1 MSGAAAIQS
10 VVVSG
15 HEERTEPSP
24 HTVFR
29 LEIRAHVRSWTMW
42 RRYSEFAELYTE
54 LTKSTGSP
62 PPAPLPPKNTLS
74 KAFTFGR
81 ARTDLEE
88 RRQGLEAFLRAIVG
102 AKDSRWRDSYAFR
115 EFLGVPV
122 GRAAEAGGAGNG
134 GQLSAAA
141 WLDEQLDVAAAIRDM
156 RADLNRRDALSD
168 SGDVGGAHSA
178 NVQAKKK
185 LAAVLTRVGNLASA
199 LDGLARSGMAQGE
212 LQRRADIVGRLQDD
226 CEKIGR
232 IVSAARHSSRA
243 LSPPNTD
250 SSAPASDREALLGG
264 GRGAGGK
271 VTRVFGQKPAPVE
284 TAATRPLD
292 DTGLL
297 QLQQQQMDQQ
307 DSQLA
312 GLTAILQRQ
321 RQLGVAIHNE
331 ISQQNELLDD
341 LNNDVDRVGG
351 KLSSAKK
358 MLNKF

>member
-15 HEERTEPSP
+15 YEDRSDPSP

-54 LTKSTGSP
+54 LTKSTGAP
-62 PPAPLPPKNTLS
+62 PPTPLPPKHALS

-81 ARTDLEE
+81 AGTDLEE
-88 RRQGLEAFLRAIVG
+88 RRQGLEAFLRAIVA

-115 EFLGVPV
+115 DFLGVPI
-122 GRAAEAGGAGNG
+122 GRAADAGGPGAG

-141 WLDEQLDVAAAIRDM
+141 WLDEQLDVAAAVRDM

-168 SGDVGGAHSA
+168 AGDVSGAHQA

-185 LAAVLTRVGNLASA
+185 LAAVLTRVGALASA
-199 LDGLARSGMAQGE
+199 LDGLARGGMAQGE

-232 IVSAARHSSRA
+232 MVSAARHSSRA
-243 LSPPNTD
+243 LSPPNTAD
-250 SSAPASDREALLGG
+250 SGPASDREALFGG
-264 GRGAGGK
+264 ARPAGGK

-292 DTGLL
+292 DAGLM

-307 DSQLA
+307 DTQLA
-312 GLTAILQRQ
+312 SLTAILQRQ
-321 RQLGVAIHNE
+321 RQLGMAIHSE
-331 ISQQNELLDD
+331 ISQQNEMLDD
-341 LNNDVDRVGG
+341 LNDNVDRVGG

-358 MLNKF
+358 MLNRF

>member
-10 VVVSG
+10 VAVSG
-15 HEERTEPSP
+15 YEERSEPSP

-42 RRYSEFAELYTE
+42 RRYSEFDELYTE
-54 LTKSTGSP
+54 LSKSTGRP

-74 KAFTFGR
+74 KAFSFGR

-88 RRQGLEAFLRAIVG
+88 RRQGLEAFLRAIVA
-102 AKDSRWRDSYAFR
+102 AKDPRWRDSYAFR

-122 GRAAEAGGAGNG
+122 GRAADAGGAGAG

-168 SGDVGGAHSA
+168 AGDVGGAHQA

-185 LAAVLTRVGNLASA
+185 LAAVLTRVGALASA
-199 LDGLARSGMAQGE
+199 LDGLARGGMAQGE

-232 IVSAARHSSRA
+232 IVSAARHTSRA

-250 SSAPASDREALLGG
+250 SGAPASDREALLGG
-264 GRGAGGK
+264 AAGGGK
-271 VTRVFGQKPAPVE
+271 VTRVFGQKPAAVE

-292 DTGLL
+292 DAGLL

-321 RQLGVAIHNE
+321 RQLGVAIHSE

-358 MLNKF
+358 MLNRF